1 MTLPGRLPQRFM
13 LGVWA
18 VPLLYDRSAH
28 PTSSIRRK
36 RKLGLA
42 GEEEEPPPSDPA
54 EYAAVKRW
62 DEIRSTDK
70 KEALPFHIM
79 IGCSYTQY
87 VIYRH
92 NTGWMTLGGSDRLMD
107 ADDMMDGAVGHGSKS
122 ARNIRS
128 HLYRRIAAF
137 CILQFIHLFFI
148 AMSSHMS
155 TWRKSKGRNDRSQTN
170 ITRHRHLIYRASS
183 TRTCS
188 YSLAT

>member
-62 DEIRSTDK
+62 DEIRSTDR

-92 NTGWMTLGGSDRLMD
+92 NTGWMTLGGSDRLM
-107 ADDMMDGAVGHGSKS
+107 ADGGGRWIQKCPQYPVAPATYGT
-122 ARNIRS
+122 APRA
-128 HLYRRIAAF
+128 AAF
-137 CILQFIHLFFI
+137 FAFAYAHLFFI
-148 AMSSHMS
+148 AMLMS

-170 ITRHRHLIYRASS
+170 ITRHLIYRASS

>member
-62 DEIRSTDK
+62 DEIRSTDR

-92 NTGWMTLGGSDRLMD
+92 NTGWMTPRRPLGGSPVRCS
-107 ADDMMDGAVGHGSKS
+107 GAVAMAMDPKVPAISGRTSE
-122 ARNIRS
+122 A
-128 HLYRRIAAF
+128 LPMPPRRPGAIYS
-137 CILQFIHLFFI
+137 LLE
-148 AMSSHMS
+148 HMAQKQ
-155 TWRKSKGRNDRSQTN
+155 RKERPKPNEHN
-170 ITRHRHLIYRASS
+170 LIYRASS

>member
-62 DEIRSTDK
+62 DEIRSTDR

-92 NTGWMTLGGSDRLMD
+92 NTGGMTPRRPLGGLSADRRFGVRVRWRWRWIQKCPQYPVAPLF
-107 ADDMMDGAVGHGSKS
+107 AASS
-122 ARNIRS
+122 
-128 HLYRRIAAF
+128 AF
-137 CILQFIHLFFI
+137 CNLFIYFLLHC
-148 AMSSHMS
+148 AMS

-170 ITRHRHLIYRASS
+170 ITLFIVPHQ
-183 TRTCS
+183 
-188 YSLAT
+188 LAHALTL

>member
-62 DEIRSTDK
+62 DEIRSTDR

-92 NTGWMTLGGSDRLMD
+92 NTGWMTLGGSDRLM
-107 ADDMMDGAVGHGSKS
+107 ADGGGRWIQKCPQYPVAP
-122 ARNIRS
+122 ATC
-128 HLYRRIAAF
+128 RRILHFA
-137 CILQFIHLFFI
+137 IIHLFIFYCHE
-148 AMSSHMS
+148 HM
-155 TWRKSKGRNDRSQTN
+155 TYIHGAKAKEGT
-170 ITRHRHLIYRASS
+170 TEAK
-183 TRTCS
+183 RT
-188 YSLAT
+188 

>member
-1 MTLPGRLPQRFM
+1 M

-62 DEIRSTDK
+62 DEIRSTDR

-92 NTGWMTLGGSDRLMD
+92 NT
-107 ADDMMDGAVGHGSKS
+107 AVG
-122 ARNIRS
+122 
-128 HLYRRIAAF
+128 
-137 CILQFIHLFFI
+137 
-148 AMSSHMS
+148 
-155 TWRKSKGRNDRSQTN
+155 
-170 ITRHRHLIYRASS
+170 
-183 TRTCS
+183 
-188 YSLAT
+188 

>member
-62 DEIRSTDK
+62 DEIRSTDR

-92 NTGWMTLGGSDRLMD
+92 NTGWMTPRRPLGGSV
-107 ADDMMDGAVGHGSKS
+107 DGWCMVHGDGSKS

-128 HLYRRIAAF
+128 HLRSSADAAASPWRN
-137 CILQFIHLFFI
+137 LFII
-148 AMSSHMS
+148 
-155 TWRKSKGRNDRSQTN
+155 
-170 ITRHRHLIYRASS
+170 RAHGAKAKEG
-183 TRTCS
+183 TTEAKRT
-188 YSLAT
+188 